1 MCSMYKKILPKVYI
15 LGTTYQLD
23 VPVYIYKYNNI
34 FIYLYSF
41 MNT

>member
-23 VPVYIYKYNNI
+23 VPVYINLYIIYL
-34 FIYLYSF
+34 FIYIHL
-41 MNT
+41 